1 MAIDPSP
8 DELKDLKTN
17 KKSLIFQRTLFKKII
32 RTTWK

>member
-17 KKSLIFQRTLFKKII
+17 KKVLFSKELCL
-32 RTTWK
+32 RR